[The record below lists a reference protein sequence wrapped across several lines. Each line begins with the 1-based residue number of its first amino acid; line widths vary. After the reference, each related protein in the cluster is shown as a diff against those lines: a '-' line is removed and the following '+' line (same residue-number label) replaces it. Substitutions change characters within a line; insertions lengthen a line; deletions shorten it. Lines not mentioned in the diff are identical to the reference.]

1 MPDPTTHDTG
11 PEAASSRVA
20 ERRAD
25 VRQRI
30 VAAAWDVA
38 AEHGLDGMTLAAI
51 ADRVGMRAPSLYEYF
66 ASKAAI
72 LDALFADGYRQLSE
86 EVVAPMLAAMPDPPT
101 RESLLEGARRSLAF
115 MTDDL
120 ARYQVMFTR
129 VVPGWDPSP
138 PAYEAS
144 IAVYEQ
150 MEQMFAAFGITDPTD
165 VDLFTALMAGLAAQQ
180 HANDPGGDRY
190 LRLTERAVDAVLA
203 VTRSTVP

>member
-1 MPDPTTHDTG
+1 MSTD
-11 PEAASSRVA
+11 RVA
-20 ERRAD
+20 ARRAR
-25 VRQRI
+25 VRARI
-30 VAAAWDVA
+30 VAAAWEVA
-38 AEHGLDGMTLAAI
+38 ADAGLEGLTLTAI

-66 ASKAAI
+66 TSKAAI
-72 LDALFADGYRQLSE
+72 LDALFADGYRQMAE
-86 EVVAPMLAAMPDPPT
+86 QVVAPMIAAMPDPPT
-101 RESLLEGARRSLAF
+101 RESLVEGARRSLEF
-115 MTDDL
+115 MTADL

-150 MEQMFAAFGITDPTD
+150 MEQAMAAFGLTEPDD
-165 VDLFTALMAGLAAQQ
+165 VDLFTAMTAGLAAQQ
-180 HANDPGGDRY
+180 YANDPGGSRY